1 MHQHPHP
8 PASSQEQDRKRL
20 LWAAGLTG
28 VILVVEAVGGYYSH
42 SLSLLSDSG
51 HMMTDL
57 LALLLSLFAV
67 TVAARPATHHKTYG
81 FYRLEILTALVNGTI
96 LVLVSLYLVV
106 EAVRRIL
113 RPEAVATSLMLCVAV
128 VGLVANLAGIALLSR
143 SRKNLNVRAA
153 LLHVVGD
160 TLSSLGVIGGALI
173 MKFTRW
179 YQADGLISLLISG
192 VILWGAVHLMR
203 EACDILLEAAPRGV
217 ALLDLSRAIRSVE
230 GVVDLH
236 DLHVWSITSGM
247 PALSGHVVV
256 KDGFLSDSD
265 QVLNRIKRMLEER
278 FGICHTTLQLESER
292 YVEVGEVHLH
302 ESC

>member
-1 MHQHPHP
+1 MMHQHPHA

-153 LLHVVGD
+153 LLHVFGD

-173 MKFTRW
+173 MKFTHW

-203 EACDILLEAAPRGV
+203 EACDILLEAAPRSV

-230 GVVDLH
+230 GVVDLY
-236 DLHVWSITSGM
+236 D
-247 PALSGHVVV
+247 
-256 KDGFLSDSD
+256 
-265 QVLNRIKRMLEER
+265 
-278 FGICHTTLQLESER
+278 
-292 YVEVGEVHLH
+292 
-302 ESC
+302 